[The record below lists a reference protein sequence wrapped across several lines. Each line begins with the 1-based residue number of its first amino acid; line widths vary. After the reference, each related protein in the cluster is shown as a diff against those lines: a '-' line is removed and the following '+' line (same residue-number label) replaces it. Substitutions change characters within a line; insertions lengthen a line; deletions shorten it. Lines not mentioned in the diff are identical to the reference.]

1 MQRIV
6 TVFNCGIFPRVTVKK
21 FFSHFLIRNIRS
33 HDVRKHTLVT
43 RMREMVSFEFVKEM
57 EKDVFRCVF
66 DERERKKSLSPHEE
80 SNLIPA
86 DSALRCST
94 TEPQRLYG
102 ERRIF
107 IE

>member
-1 MQRIV
+1 M
-6 TVFNCGIFPRVTVKK
+6 
-21 FFSHFLIRNIRS
+21 
-33 HDVRKHTLVT
+33 VT

-57 EKDVFRCVF
+57 EKDVFHCVF

-86 DSALRCST
+86 DSALGCST

>member
-1 MQRIV
+1 M
-6 TVFNCGIFPRVTVKK
+6 
-21 FFSHFLIRNIRS
+21 
-33 HDVRKHTLVT
+33 VT

-66 DERERKKSLSPHEE
+66 DERERKNEE